1 MDAASHCPY
10 LTYKMSQVHTYAD
23 LLTGRLVSRYKRFF
37 ADIELDNGELITA
50 HCANTGP
57 MTGVCKVGSPVLV
70 SYHPSPK
77 RKLAYSWEAIY
88 LDEQW
93 IGINT
98 SLPNR
103 VIGQMLD
110 RHLLP
115 ELEPYTNVKAEVAY
129 GQEKSRIDF
138 LLTNG
143 EEAAQR
149 TYVEV
154 KNTTWCKGNVAL
166 FPDTVTTRGQKH
178 LRELI
183 SVISEGTSAAL
194 IFFIN
199 RGDCDHFAAGAEADP
214 EYANL
219 LKEAIARGVKIL
231 PCRFAIEP
239 TKITY
244 QIIYLGL
251 ATLDNGEKM

>member
-1 MDAASHCPY
+1 
-10 LTYKMSQVHTYAD
+10 MSQVYTYPD
-23 LLTGRLVSRYKRFF
+23 LITGRLVSRYKRFF
-37 ADIELDNGELITA
+37 ADIELENGEVITA

-57 MTGVCKVGSPVLV
+57 MTGVCKLGSPVLV
-70 SYHPSPK
+70 SHHPSPK

-103 VIGQMLD
+103 VIGHMLD
-110 RHLLP
+110 HHLLP
-115 ELEPYTNVKAEVAY
+115 ELEPYNTVKGEVAY
-129 GQEKSRIDF
+129 GNEKSRIDF

-143 EEAAQR
+143 EDSSQK

-154 KNTTWCKGNVAL
+154 KNTTWCMGSLAL

-178 LRELI
+178 IRELM
-183 SVISEGTSAAL
+183 SVLKEDKSAAL

-199 RGDCDHFAAGAEADP
+199 RGDCDRFAAGAEADP
-214 EYANL
+214 EYARL
-219 LKEAIARGVKIL
+219 LKEAIAKGVKVL

-239 TKITY
+239 PKIT
-244 QIIYLGL
+244 YLGL
-251 ATLDNGEKM
+251 AELVD

>member
-1 MDAASHCPY
+1 
-10 LTYKMSQVHTYAD
+10 MSQVYTYPD
-23 LLTGRLVSRYKRFF
+23 LITGRLVSRYKRFF
-37 ADIELDNGELITA
+37 ADIELENGEVITA

-57 MTGVCKVGSPVLV
+57 MTGVCKLGSPVLV
-70 SYHPSPK
+70 SHHPSPK

-103 VIGQMLD
+103 VIGHMLD
-110 RHLLP
+110 HHLLP
-115 ELEPYTNVKAEVAY
+115 ELEPYNTVKGEVAY
-129 GQEKSRIDF
+129 GNEKSRIDF

-143 EEAAQR
+143 EDSSQK

-154 KNTTWCKGNVAL
+154 KNTTWCMGSLAL

-178 LRELI
+178 IRELM
-183 SVISEGTSAAL
+183 SVLTEDTSAAL

-199 RGDCDHFAAGAEADP
+199 RGDCDRFAAGAEADP
-214 EYANL
+214 EYARL
-219 LKEAIARGVKIL
+219 LKEAIAKGVKVL

-239 TKITY
+239 PTIT
-244 QIIYLGL
+244 YLGL
-251 ATLDNGEKM
+251 AELVD

>member
-1 MDAASHCPY
+1 
-10 LTYKMSQVHTYAD
+10 MSQVHTYSE
-23 LLTGRLVSRYKRFF
+23 LITGRLVSRYKRFF
-37 ADIELDNGELITA
+37 ADIELENGEVITA

-57 MTGVCKVGSPVLV
+57 MTGVCKLGSPVLV

-103 VIGQMLD
+103 VIGHMLD
-110 RHLLP
+110 RHLLS
-115 ELEPYTNVKAEVAY
+115 ELEPYTIVKGEVAY
-129 GQEKSRIDF
+129 GNEKSRIDF
-138 LLTNG
+138 LLTDPNSG
-143 EEAAQR
+143 KR
-149 TYVEV
+149 IYVEV
-154 KNTTWCKGNVAL
+154 KNTTWCKGSLAL

-178 LRELI
+178 LRELM
-183 SVISEGTSAAL
+183 SVITEDTSAAL

-199 RGDCDHFAAGAEADP
+199 RGDCDRFAAGTEADP
-214 EYANL
+214 EYARL
-219 LKEAIARGVKIL
+219 LKKAIAEGVKVL

-239 TKITY
+239 PKIT
-244 QIIYLGL
+244 YLGL
-251 ATLDNGEKM
+251 AELVNWT

>member
-1 MDAASHCPY
+1 
-10 LTYKMSQVHTYAD
+10 MSQVHTYAD
-23 LLTGRLVSRYKRFF
+23 LITGRLVSRYKRFF
-37 ADIELDNGELITA
+37 ADIELENGEVITA

-57 MTGVCKVGSPVLV
+57 MTGVCQLGSPVLV

-103 VIGQMLD
+103 VIGHMLD
-110 RHLLP
+110 RHLLS
-115 ELEPYTNVKAEVAY
+115 ELEPYTTVKGEVAY
-129 GQEKSRIDF
+129 GNEKSRIDF
-138 LLTNG
+138 LLTDPNSG
-143 EEAAQR
+143 KR
-149 TYVEV
+149 IYVEV
-154 KNTTWCKGNVAL
+154 KNTTWCKGSLAL

-178 LRELI
+178 LRELM
-183 SVISEGTSAAL
+183 SVITEDTSAAL

-199 RGDCDHFAAGAEADP
+199 RGDCDRFAAGAEADP
-214 EYANL
+214 EYATL
-219 LKEAIARGVKIL
+219 LKEAIAKGVKVL

-239 TKITY
+239 PKIT
-244 QIIYLGL
+244 YLGL
-251 ATLDNGEKM
+251 AELVN

>member
-1 MDAASHCPY
+1 
-10 LTYKMSQVHTYAD
+10 MSQVYTYPD
-23 LLTGRLVSRYKRFF
+23 LITGHLVIRYKRFF
-37 ADIELDNGELITA
+37 ADIELENGEVITA

-57 MTGVCKVGSPVLV
+57 MTGVCKLGSPVLV
-70 SYHPSPK
+70 SHHPSPK

-103 VIGQMLD
+103 VIGHMLD
-110 RHLLP
+110 RHLFP
-115 ELEPYTNVKAEVAY
+115 ELEPYNTVKGEVAY
-129 GQEKSRIDF
+129 GNEKSRIDF

-143 EEAAQR
+143 EDSCQK

-154 KNTTWCKGNVAL
+154 KNTTWCIGSLAL

-178 LRELI
+178 IRELM
-183 SVISEGTSAAL
+183 SVLTEDTSAAL

-199 RGDCDHFAAGAEADP
+199 RGDCDRFAAGAEADL
-214 EYANL
+214 EYARL
-219 LKEAIARGVKIL
+219 LQ
-231 PCRFAIEP
+231 
-239 TKITY
+239 
-244 QIIYLGL
+244 QIPIKR
-251 ATLDNGEKM
+251 ATSLVI

>member
-1 MDAASHCPY
+1 
-10 LTYKMSQVHTYAD
+10 MSQVYTYPD
-23 LLTGRLVSRYKRFF
+23 LITGRLVSRYKRFF
-37 ADIELDNGELITA
+37 ADIELENGEVITA

-57 MTGVCKVGSPVLV
+57 MTGVCKLGSPVLV
-70 SYHPSPK
+70 SHHPSPK

-103 VIGQMLD
+103 VIGHMLE

-115 ELEPYTNVKAEVAY
+115 ELEPYNTVKGEVSY
-129 GQEKSRIDF
+129 GNEKSRIDF

-143 EEAAQR
+143 EDSSQK

-154 KNTTWCKGNVAL
+154 KNTTWCMGSLAL

-178 LRELI
+178 IRELM
-183 SVISEGTSAAL
+183 SVLTEDTSAAL

-199 RGDCDHFAAGAEADP
+199 RGDCDRFAAGAEADP
-214 EYANL
+214 EYARL
-219 LKEAIARGVKIL
+219 LKEAIAKGVKVL
-231 PCRFAIEP
+231 PCRFAIKP
-239 TKITY
+239 PKIT
-244 QIIYLGL
+244 YLGL
-251 ATLDNGEKM
+251 AELVD

>member
-1 MDAASHCPY
+1 
-10 LTYKMSQVHTYAD
+10 MSQVYTYSD
-23 LLTGRLVSRYKRFF
+23 LITGRLVSRYKRFF
-37 ADIELDNGELITA
+37 ADIELENGEVITA

-57 MTGVCKVGSPVLV
+57 MTGVCKLGSPVLV
-70 SYHPSPK
+70 SYHPNPK

-93 IGINT
+93 IGVNT

-103 VIGQMLD
+103 VIGHMLD

-115 ELEPYTNVKAEVAY
+115 ELEPYTNVKGEVAY
-129 GQEKSRIDF
+129 GNEKSRIDF

-143 EEAAQR
+143 EDTSQR

-154 KNTTWCKGNVAL
+154 KNTTWCMGSLAL

-178 LRELI
+178 IRELM
-183 SVISEGTSAAL
+183 SVLTEDTSAAL

-199 RGDCDHFAAGAEADP
+199 RGDCDRFAAGAEADP
-214 EYANL
+214 EYARL
-219 LKEAIARGVKIL
+219 LKEAIAKGVKVL

-239 TKITY
+239 PNIT
-244 QIIYLGL
+244 YLGL
-251 ATLDNGEKM
+251 AELSE

>member
-1 MDAASHCPY
+1 MP
-10 LTYKMSQVHTYAD
+10 QVHTYSE
-23 LLTGRLVSRYKRFF
+23 LITGRLVSRYKRFF
-37 ADIELDNGELITA
+37 ADIELENGEVITA

-57 MTGVCKVGSPVLV
+57 MTGVCKLGSPVLV

-103 VIGQMLD
+103 VIGHMLD

-115 ELEPYTNVKAEVAY
+115 ELEPYNTVKGEVTY
-129 GQEKSRIDF
+129 GNEKSRIDF

-143 EEAAQR
+143 ENTSR
-149 TYVEV
+149 KTYVEV
-154 KNTTWCKGNVAL
+154 KNTTWCMGSLAL

-178 LRELI
+178 IRELM
-183 SVISEGTSAAL
+183 SVLTEDTFAAL

-199 RGDCDHFAAGAEADP
+199 RGDCDRFAAGAQADP
-214 EYANL
+214 EYARL
-219 LKEAIARGVKIL
+219 LKEAIAKGVKVL

-239 TKITY
+239 PKIT
-244 QIIYLGL
+244 YLGL
-251 ATLDNGEKM
+251 AELVD

>member
-1 MDAASHCPY
+1 M
-10 LTYKMSQVHTYAD
+10 TQVHTYSD
-23 LLTGRLVSRYKRFF
+23 LITGRLISRYKRFF
-37 ADIELDNGELITA
+37 ADIELESGELITA

-57 MTGVCKVGSPVLV
+57 MTGVCQIGSPVLV
-70 SYHPSPK
+70 SHQPNPK

-103 VIGQMLD
+103 VIGHMLN

-115 ELEPYTNVKAEVAY
+115 ELEPYTTVKGEVAY
-129 GQEKSRIDF
+129 GHEKSRIDF
-138 LLTNG
+138 LLTDTNS
-143 EEAAQR
+143 QKR

-154 KNTTWCKGNVAL
+154 KNTTWCMGSLAL

-178 LRELI
+178 LRELM
-183 SVISEGTSAAL
+183 SVITEDTAAAL

-199 RGDCDHFAAGAEADP
+199 RGDCDRFAAGAQADP
-214 EYANL
+214 EYAKL
-219 LKEAIARGVKIL
+219 LKDAIAKGMQVL
-231 PCRFAIEP
+231 ACRFAIAP

-244 QIIYLGL
+244 LGL
-251 ATLDNGEKM
+251 ASLEI

>member
-1 MDAASHCPY
+1 
-10 LTYKMSQVHTYAD
+10 MSQVHTYSE
-23 LLTGRLVSRYKRFF
+23 LITGRLVSRYKRFF
-37 ADIELDNGELITA
+37 ADIELENGEVITA

-57 MTGVCKVGSPVLV
+57 MTGVCKLGSPVLV

-103 VIGQMLD
+103 VIGHMLD
-110 RHLLP
+110 RHLLS
-115 ELEPYTNVKAEVAY
+115 ELEPYTIVKGEVAY
-129 GQEKSRIDF
+129 GNEKSRIDF
-138 LLTNG
+138 LLADPNSG
-143 EEAAQR
+143 KR
-149 TYVEV
+149 IYVEV
-154 KNTTWCKGNVAL
+154 KNTTWCKGSLAL

-178 LRELI
+178 LRELM
-183 SVISEGTSAAL
+183 SVITEDTSAAL

-199 RGDCDHFAAGAEADP
+199 RGDCDRFAAGTEADP
-214 EYANL
+214 EYARL
-219 LKEAIARGVKIL
+219 LKEAIAEGVKVL

-239 TKITY
+239 PKIT
-244 QIIYLGL
+244 YLGL
-251 ATLDNGEKM
+251 AELVN

>member
-1 MDAASHCPY
+1 MNGAKRCSY
-10 LTYKMSQVHTYAD
+10 KLKMSQVHTYSE
-23 LLTGRLVSRYKRFF
+23 LIIGRLVSRYKRFF
-37 ADIELDNGELITA
+37 ADIELENSEVITA

-57 MTGVCKVGSPVLV
+57 MTGVCKLGSPVLV

-98 SLPNR
+98 SIPNR
-103 VIGQMLD
+103 VIGHMLD

-115 ELEPYTNVKAEVAY
+115 ELEPYNTVKSEIAY
-129 GQEKSRIDF
+129 GNEKSRIDF

-143 EEAAQR
+143 DDTSQK

-154 KNTTWCKGNVAL
+154 KNTTWSMGSLAL
-166 FPDTVTTRGQKH
+166 FPDTITTRGQKH
-178 LRELI
+178 IRELM
-183 SVISEGTSAAL
+183 SVLAEDTSAAL

-199 RGDCDHFAAGAEADP
+199 RGDCDRFAAGAEADP
-214 EYANL
+214 EYARL
-219 LKEAIARGVKIL
+219 LKEAIAKGVKIL

-239 TKITY
+239 PKIT
-244 QIIYLGL
+244 YLGL
-251 ATLDNGEKM
+251 AELVD

>member
-1 MDAASHCPY
+1 MLIWSAPCAVHIK
-10 LTYKMSQVHTYAD
+10 LIQLKMSQVHTYAD
-23 LLTGRLVSRYKRFF
+23 LISGRLVSRYKRFF

-57 MTGVCKVGSPVLV
+57 MTGVCKVGSPVLI
-70 SYHPSPK
+70 SHHSNPK

-98 SLPNR
+98 SLPNH
-103 VIGQMLD
+103 VIGNMLD

-115 ELEPYTNVKAEVAY
+115 ELETYTDVKGEVSY
-129 GQEKSRIDF
+129 GNEKSRIDF
-138 LLTNG
+138 LLTDS
-143 EEAAQR
+143 ATAKR

-154 KNTTWCKGNVAL
+154 KNTTWCKGSLAL

-178 LRELI
+178 LRELM
-183 SVISEGTSAAL
+183 SVITEDTSAAL
-194 IFFIN
+194 IFFVN
-199 RGDCDHFAAGAEADP
+199 RGDCDRFAAGAEADP
-214 EYANL
+214 EYARLFN
-219 LKEAIARGVKIL
+219 EVIAKGVKVL

-244 QIIYLGL
+244 LGL
-251 ATLDNGEKM
+251 ASLEN

>member
-1 MDAASHCPY
+1 
-10 LTYKMSQVHTYAD
+10 
-23 LLTGRLVSRYKRFF
+23 
-37 ADIELDNGELITA
+37 
-50 HCANTGP
+50 
-57 MTGVCKVGSPVLV
+57 MTGVCKLGSPVLV
-70 SYHPSPK
+70 SHHPSPK

-103 VIGQMLD
+103 VIGHMLD

-115 ELEPYTNVKAEVAY
+115 ELEPYNTVKGEVSY
-129 GQEKSRIDF
+129 GNEKSRIDF

-143 EEAAQR
+143 EDSSQK

-154 KNTTWCKGNVAL
+154 KNTTWCMGSLAL

-178 LRELI
+178 IRELI
-183 SVISEGTSAAL
+183 SVLTEDTSAAL

-199 RGDCDHFAAGAEADP
+199 RGDCDRFAAGAEADP
-214 EYANL
+214 EYARL
-219 LKEAIARGVKIL
+219 LKEAIAKGVKVL

-239 TKITY
+239 PKIT
-244 QIIYLGL
+244 YLGL
-251 ATLDNGEKM
+251 AELVD

>member
-1 MDAASHCPY
+1 M
-10 LTYKMSQVHTYAD
+10 TQVHTYSELIA
-23 LLTGRLVSRYKRFF
+23 GRLVSRYKRFF
-37 ADIELDNGELITA
+37 ADIELENGEIITA

-57 MTGVCKVGSPVLV
+57 MTGVCQLGSPVLV
-70 SYHPSPK
+70 SHHPNPK

-88 LDEQW
+88 LDDEW

-103 VIGQMLD
+103 VIGYMLD

-115 ELEPYTNVKAEVAY
+115 ELEPYTTVKSEVAY
-129 GQEKSRIDF
+129 GNEKSRIDF
-138 LLTNG
+138 LLTDDNCHKK
-143 EEAAQR
+143 

-154 KNTTWCKGNVAL
+154 KNTTWCIGNLAL

-178 LRELI
+178 LRELM
-183 SVISEGTSAAL
+183 SVISEDTNAAL

-199 RGDCDHFAAGAEADP
+199 RGDCDRFAAGAKADP
-214 EYANL
+214 EYDRL
-219 LKEAIARGVKIL
+219 LTEAIARGVKVL
-231 PCRFAIEP
+231 PCRFKIEP

-244 QIIYLGL
+244 LGL
-251 ATLDNGEKM
+251 ANL

>member
-1 MDAASHCPY
+1 
-10 LTYKMSQVHTYAD
+10 MSQVYTYSD
-23 LLTGRLVSRYKRFF
+23 LITGRLVSRYKRFF
-37 ADIELDNGELITA
+37 ADIELENGEVITA

-57 MTGVCKVGSPVLV
+57 MTGVCKLGSPVLV

-93 IGINT
+93 IGVNT

-103 VIGQMLD
+103 VIGHMLD

-115 ELEPYTNVKAEVAY
+115 ELEPYTNVKSEVTY
-129 GQEKSRIDF
+129 GKEKSRIDF

-143 EEAAQR
+143 EDGSQR
-149 TYVEV
+149 NYVEV
-154 KNTTWCKGNVAL
+154 KNTTWCLGSLAL

-178 LRELI
+178 IRELM
-183 SVISEGTSAAL
+183 SVLTQDTSATL

-199 RGDCDHFAAGAEADP
+199 RGDCDRFAAGAEADP
-214 EYANL
+214 EYARL
-219 LKEAIARGVKIL
+219 LKEAIAKGVKVL

-239 TKITY
+239 PKIT
-244 QIIYLGL
+244 YLGL
-251 ATLDNGEKM
+251 ADLVD